1 MSSFLIIGLFFSSA
15 VTLYAQAQQPN
26 TAKLKVDAQV
36 VSIIREDKAKTQ
48 AYCQI
53 NCLGGEIWSTCSDS
67 KAVGGPEPTALRS
80 SPIRAPDTLGCR
92 TESEESSFT
101 DARSDLASVL
111 RFKSVFTATKC
122 RIADL
127 SSPPIFICLALHC
140 RRFQIFDLEPATH
153 RLAQSQKGGRPIQRP
168 RVYGRKRTAHD
179 NGAAVANQ

>member
-1 MSSFLIIGLFFSSA
+1 MVKRIMSRFLITGLFFSSA

-26 TAKLKVDAQV
+26 TAKLKVDAQKV
-36 VSIIREDKAKTQ
+36 VSIIREYKAKTE

-111 RFKSVFTATKC
+111 
-122 RIADL
+122 
-127 SSPPIFICLALHC
+127 ALKA
-140 RRFQIFDLEPATH
+140 FL
-153 RLAQSQKGGRPIQRP
+153 RLRN
-168 RVYGRKRTAHD
+168 VE
-179 NGAAVANQ
+179 

>member
-1 MSSFLIIGLFFSSA
+1 MSRFLIIGLFFSSA

-26 TAKLKVDAQV
+26 AAKLKVDAQKV
-36 VSIIREDKAKTQ
+36 VSIIREYKAKTE

-111 RFKSVFTATKC
+111 RFKGVFTATKC

-127 SSPPIFICLALHC
+127 SSPPIFIGLALHC

-153 RLAQSQKGGRPIQRP
+153 RLAQSQKGAAPFSGPEFTGGNAPLMTTVQR
-168 RVYGRKRTAHD
+168 
-179 NGAAVANQ
+179 